1 MNSQFL
7 KKGTLKQSH
16 ASSNSCVSSP
26 CELPHD
32 SAQNQARSK
41 LKGPC
46 AVTDKARRQLVRAFG
61 NTTNDMTKNLC
72 IANPSRTAQLAKLLW
87 WGQAGFALSPNLEP
101 SQD

>member
-72 IANPSRTAQLAKLLW
+72 IAKQLGLHNWQSSLGGDKPDSR
-87 WGQAGFALSPNLEP
+87 
-101 SQD
+101 